1 MVYVGS
7 SAAHWKTLQL
17 SLLLH
22 SKQSPNLKTN
32 EHLLACFTKA
42 QLDVLMSEQHPVVH
56 WDIASVMSPR
66 ETLLTQPW
74 LITHHLVSLQ
84 HYTTHHSFWSR
95 AHLTASMSAPLI
107 SLLPLDGWMDTSR
120 HYTESGWWTWW
131 AGVLP
136 IGYQTTKTFPSSFL
150 MPSWWYEPHQ
160 CLATPSGPVGICPC
174 SELVLAN
181 GLKAAYYDHISWVHL
196 LMNRW
201 QSSGWNKQ
209 FKASSGS

>member
-1 MVYVGS
+1 MVDHTPPCVP
-7 SAAHWKTLQL
+7 AALHHT
-17 SLLLH
+17 SLLLI
-22 SKQSPNLKTN
+22 QSS
-32 EHLLACFTKA
+32 
-42 QLDVLMSEQHPVVH
+42 LDGKH
-56 WDIASVMSPR
+56 
-66 ETLLTQPW
+66 
-74 LITHHLVSLQ
+74 VS
-84 HYTTHHSFWSR
+84 TS
-95 AHLTASMSAPLI
+95 HLTLAPGW
-107 SLLPLDGWMDTSR
+107 LDGHIKA

>member
-7 SAAHWKTLQL
+7 STAHWKTLQL

-120 HYTESGWWTWW
+120 RIIQSLDDE
-131 AGVLP
+131 LDELEF
-136 IGYQTTKTFPSSFL
+136 YQSAIRPQKRSHPV
-150 MPSWWYEPHQ
+150 SWCHPGGTSLINAWPHLLDQ
-160 CLATPSGPVGICPC
+160 LVY
-174 SELVLAN
+174 VLA
-181 GLKAAYYDHISWVHL
+181 LSL
-196 LMNRW
+196 
-201 QSSGWNKQ
+201 S
-209 FKASSGS
+209 